1 MTQSNSQKPYIT
13 FLRFQIRPLHS
24 VFSSIAITIIMF
36 VWMQIRRVDLDC
48 LGVVGEVERR
58 RLQAAVRELGLHG
71 ATQVII
77 YDSI

>member
-24 VFSSIAITIIMF
+24 VFSSIIIIIMF